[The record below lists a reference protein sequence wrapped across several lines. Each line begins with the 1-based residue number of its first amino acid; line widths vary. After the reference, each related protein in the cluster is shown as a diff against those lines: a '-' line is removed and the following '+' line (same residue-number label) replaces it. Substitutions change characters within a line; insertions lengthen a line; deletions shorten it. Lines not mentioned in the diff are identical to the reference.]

1 MARHFLMAVA
11 ARAKDVTIRNIR
23 LEVIVVVVHQN
34 GFPLIHSALAKR
46 AHAFA

>member
-34 GFPLIHSALAKR
+34 GFPLFHTTSDKR
-46 AHAFA
+46 AHDFA